1 MLTRHV
7 DLASSSSYRS
17 DSAMTND
24 ELVEKINKLKR
35 DRNAVILA
43 HSYQLG
49 EVQDVADFVG
59 DSLGLSREAT
69 QTDAKIIVFAG
80 VNFMAETAAILNPSK
95 TVLIPDINAGCSLS
109 DTVTATD
116 VQRWREDHP
125 DGLVVSY
132 VNTTAEVKALSDI
145 CVTSANAVKV
155 VKSLDPNKD
164 ILFLPDMFLGEYV
177 KEQTGRQMDI
187 WMGECHVHAGIGEK
201 ELKERIDAFP
211 NAEFLIH
218 PECGCGS
225 SCLYLKPDAKVFS
238 TEGMVSYAQNSP
250 TKEFVVATE
259 VGIIHRLNK
268 KTQGKRFIPVKD
280 TAVCEFMKM
289 TTLEKLLQS
298 LENNTYVVEID
309 SAIASKA
316 RQAITAMLAVA

>member
-1 MLTRHV
+1 M
-7 DLASSSSYRS
+7 
-17 DSAMTND
+17 NPE
-24 ELVEKINKLKR
+24 ELIRKIEGLKR
-35 DRNAVILA
+35 ERNAVILA
-43 HSYQLG
+43 HSYQVG
-49 EVQDVADFVG
+49 EVQDIADFVG
-59 DSLGLSREAT
+59 DSLGLSREAAR
-69 QTDAKIIVFAG
+69 TDADVIVFAG

-95 TVLIPDINAGCSLS
+95 TVLIPDIEAGCSLS
-109 DTVTATD
+109 DTVTAMD
-116 VQRWREDHP
+116 VLQWRESHP

-155 VKSLDPNKD
+155 VRTLDPDRD

-177 KEQTGRQMDI
+177 KEQTGRTMDI

-201 ELKERIDAFP
+201 ELKEKLDNFP
-211 NAEFLIH
+211 DAEFLIH

-238 TEGMVSYAQNSP
+238 TEGMVTYAQRST

-268 KTQGKRFIPVKD
+268 KTEGKHFIPVKD
-280 TAVCEFMKM
+280 TAICEYMKM
-289 TTLEKLLQS
+289 ITSEKILRS
-298 LENNTYVVEID
+298 LESNTFVVEID
-309 SAIASKA
+309 DKIASRA
-316 RQAITAMLAVA
+316 RRAIDAMLAVA

>member
-1 MLTRHV
+1 
-7 DLASSSSYRS
+7 
-17 DSAMTND
+17 MTND

-225 SCLYLKPDAKVFS
+225 SCLYLKPDAQVFS

>member
-1 MLTRHV
+1 
-7 DLASSSSYRS
+7 
-17 DSAMTND
+17 MTND

-298 LENNTYVVEID
+298 LENNTYVVEVD

>member
-1 MLTRHV
+1 
-7 DLASSSSYRS
+7 
-17 DSAMTND
+17 MTND

-177 KEQTGRQMDI
+177 KEQTDRQMDI

-298 LENNTYVVEID
+298 LENNTYVVEVD

>member
-1 MLTRHV
+1 
-7 DLASSSSYRS
+7 
-17 DSAMTND
+17 MTND

>member
-1 MLTRHV
+1 
-7 DLASSSSYRS
+7 
-17 DSAMTND
+17 MTND

-177 KEQTGRQMDI
+177 KEQTDRQMDI